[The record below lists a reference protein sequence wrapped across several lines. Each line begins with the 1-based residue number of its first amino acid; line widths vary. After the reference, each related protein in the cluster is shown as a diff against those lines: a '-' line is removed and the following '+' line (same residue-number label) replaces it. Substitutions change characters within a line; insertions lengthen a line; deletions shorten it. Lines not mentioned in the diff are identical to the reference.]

1 MGRQPIPLHEI
12 ALRAGVSDATV
23 DRVVHG
29 REGVR
34 VTTAA
39 QVRRAIAELTR
50 QQEEFELGGRT
61 FVIDLVM
68 HTPARFS
75 TAVRQ
80 AFEAEVPLLRPAVFK
95 IRPKLF
101 SRGAP
106 EGVAEILRGIAARG
120 SHGVVLK
127 ASDEPPIVA
136 AVAHLVA
143 KGIPVITLVTDLPAS
158 ARLAYVG
165 IDNRAAGA
173 TAAYLVGNWL
183 GPGDGTVLLTLS
195 SSRFRG
201 EEEREAGF
209 RALVRSERPDLRIV
223 DLAETEGLDHTIS
236 KQVAQVAQRERIDAV
251 YSIGGGNRSLLQ
263 ALAKAGQHP
272 RVVVAHDLD
281 EENTAL
287 LANGKV
293 SAVLHHDLRGD
304 ARRICRLLMQA
315 HGAVPGVPR
324 TEYSSVTVVTPH
336 NLPVGEPA

>member
-34 VTTAA
+34 ATTAA

-75 TAVRQ
+75 TAVRR

-106 EGVAEILRGIAARG
+106 EGVAAILRGIAARG

-136 AVAHLVA
+136 AVEQLVA
-143 KGIPVITLVTDLPAS
+143 KGIPVITLVTDLPSS

-173 TAAYLVGNWL
+173 TAAYLVGQWL
-183 GPGDGTVLLTLS
+183 GPGDATVLLTLS

-201 EEEREAGF
+201 EGEREVGF
-209 RALVRSERPDLRIV
+209 RALLRSERPDLRIV

-236 KQVAQVAQRERIDAV
+236 QQVAQVAQREQIDAV

-263 ALAKAGQHP
+263 ALARAGQHP

-287 LANGKV
+287 LASGKI
-293 SAVLHHDLRGD
+293 SAVLHHDLRSD
-304 ARRICRLLMQA
+304 ARRVCRLLMQA
-315 HGAVPGVPR
+315 HGAVPGVSR

-336 NLPVGEPA
+336 NLPVGEPG